1 MVEKKVR
8 TFTLGQRRPWI
19 ESSDKKLSITEQ
31 CRLAGVS
38 RSGLYYTP
46 VGESAEN
53 LELMRLLDEQYTRTP
68 FYGVRRMTH
77 WLENQGHRVNAKRVR
92 RLMRQMGLEA
102 IYPKPRLSPPAPGHR
117 IYPYQLRGLRIDRPD
132 MVWATDITYIRLRQ
146 GFIYLVA
153 IMDWYSRYVL
163 AWEVS
168 VSMDSAFC
176 VSALDWALR
185 HAQPEIFNSDQG
197 SQFTSDAFTS
207 RLEGEGIRISM
218 DGRGRFLDNIFVE
231 RLWRTVKYEEV
242 YLKDYMS
249 VPEAVSNLTVYFRF
263 YNQERG
269 HQVFDYQT
277 PEAMY
282 FQSARSTASVKK
294 AAILQVAPDGERR

>member
-1 MVEKKVR
+1 
-8 TFTLGQRRPWI
+8 
-19 ESSDKKLSITEQ
+19 
-31 CRLAGVS
+31 
-38 RSGLYYTP
+38 
-46 VGESAEN
+46 
-53 LELMRLLDEQYTRTP
+53 MRL
-68 FYGVRRMTH
+68 
-77 WLENQGHRVNAKRVR
+77 
-92 RLMRQMGLEA
+92 GL
-102 IYPKPRLSPPAPGHR
+102 PKPRLSTPAPGHR

-218 DGRGRFLDNIFVE
+218 DGRGRFLDNIFSN
-231 RLWRTVKYEEV
+231 V
-242 YLKDYMS
+242 Y
-249 VPEAVSNLTVYFRF
+249 
-263 YNQERG
+263 
-269 HQVFDYQT
+269 
-277 PEAMY
+277 
-282 FQSARSTASVKK
+282 
-294 AAILQVAPDGERR
+294 GER